1 MTTNH
6 NTYLNL
12 AFHLAERNL
21 GQTGL
26 NPSVG
31 SVVVKNNS
39 VISSDVT
46 SINGRPHSEFK
57 ALNKVTNCKGA
68 TLYTTLEPC
77 THYGKTPPC
86 VNIIIK
92 KKIKKVFY
100 AFEDPDFRTHRK
112 AKDILKKKGI
122 STVCTLKK

>member
-57 ALNKVTNCKGA
+57 ALNKVDLP
-68 TLYTTLEPC
+68 TL
-77 THYGKTPPC
+77 GKPTIPHLNP
-86 VNIIIK
+86 IK
-92 KKIKKVFY
+92 
-100 AFEDPDFRTHRK
+100 
-112 AKDILKKKGI
+112 ILI
-122 STVCTLKK
+122 YLARE